1 MLSQERDLNED
12 FSRFRDPKGNGPL
25 RREADDLVSESGAR
39 FPIVASIP
47 RFVDPEN
54 YAADFGAQWNRFP
67 ATQLDSHT
75 GRPISEE
82 RLSRCFGTALE
93 SVRGKHVL
101 EAGSGAGRFS
111 EVLLKYGAKLD
122 TFDYSSAVAANALN
136 NGGAKFSLAQADI
149 RAMPFPRESYD
160 FVVCLGV
167 IQHTPDSEESI
178 AKLWDMVA
186 PGGRLVIDHYGWN
199 LWLRLPPPL
208 GDAEKF
214 YRQIVLRM
222 PRKRRYPAIKA
233 MVDFWFPIYWRTRKS
248 KLVRKLLNR
257 TVGIHFY
264 YGQIDLGTRERHYEW
279 ALLDT
284 HDGMTDAFKRY
295 RSIDQIRRK
304 LEQLGAIDI
313 HVWKGGNGVEAWC
326 RKPAD

>member
-1 MLSQERDLNED
+1 MNED
-12 FSRFRDPKGNGPL
+12 YSRFRDPSSNAPL
-25 RREADDLVSESGAR
+25 KRDGDELVSASGTR
-39 FPIVASIP
+39 YPIVEFIP
-47 RFVDPEN
+47 RFVDLEN
-54 YAADFGAQWNRFP
+54 YAADFGSQWNRFP

-75 GRPISEE
+75 GLLLSEE
-82 RLSRCFGTALE
+82 RLRRCLGVDLE
-93 SVRGKHVL
+93 QVRGKHVL

-122 TFDYSSAVAANALN
+122 TFDFSSAVGANALN
-136 NGGAKFSLAQADI
+136 NKGKQFALAQADI
-149 RAMPFPRESYD
+149 RHIPFPRQSYD
-160 FVVCLGV
+160 FVICLGV

-178 AKLWDMVA
+178 AKLWEMVA

-208 GDAEKF
+208 GDAEKL
-214 YRQIVLRM
+214 YRQIILRM
-222 PRKRRYPAIKA
+222 PRERRYPAIKA
-233 MVDFWFPIYWRTRKS
+233 MVDLWFPIYWKTRNS
-248 KLVRKLLNR
+248 KLIRKLLNR

-264 YGQIDLGTRERHYEW
+264 YGQIELGTRERHYEW

-295 RSIDQIRRK
+295 RRVTEIKRT
-304 LEQLGAIDI
+304 LEQLGAVDI

-326 RKPAD
+326 RKPISEK